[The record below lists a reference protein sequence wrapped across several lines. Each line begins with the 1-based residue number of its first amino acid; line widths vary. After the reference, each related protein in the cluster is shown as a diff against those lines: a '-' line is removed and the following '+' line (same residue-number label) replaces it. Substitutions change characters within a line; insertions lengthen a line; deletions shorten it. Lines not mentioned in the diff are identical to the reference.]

1 MTALCIRLS
10 REVALVL
17 PFFILFF
24 LVLYGVV
31 TIFTW
36 QEKRKRRRGPK
47 ILLIP
52 RGVTELNWVLAD
64 FYRLLAYAAPEA
76 EWWVMQ
82 PEEEAQKK
90 AVLLAERRWGY
101 HILQQEE
108 GHFDI
113 ILPLVAGE
121 TSQRL
126 QGQLIFEL
134 KLWQE
139 ANEKL
144 RAGKIIHIGE

>member
-1 MTALCIRLS
+1 
-10 REVALVL
+10 VL

-36 QEKRKRRRGPK
+36 QEKRKKQQGPK

-52 RGVTELNWVLAD
+52 RGVADLNWVLAD
-64 FYRLLAYAAPEA
+64 FHRLLAYAAPEA
-76 EWWVMQ
+76 EWWIME
-82 PEEEAQKK
+82 PLDEKQKK
-90 AVLLAERRWGY
+90 VVILAERRWGY
-101 HILQQEE
+101 HILQEE
-108 GHFDI
+108 EEHFDI
-113 ILPLVAGE
+113 ILPLAAGE
-121 TSQRL
+121 TSQKL

-139 ANEKL
+139 ANEGQ
-144 RAGKIIHIGE
+144 RAGKVIHIRE